1 MADTVV
7 TIPAAELDRLVY
19 VAIAEARDDAETE
32 LLAGLADRILAAR
45 PDVTPADLT
54 AAIAELQDQVAATRP
69 TRATELSSNTA
80 LLMSRMLTR
89 SVPRLVLDQSRLGAR
104 DYTRAFFRSHRSGV
118 PLRRQVAPLDLEFD
132 RFGQVERFRRETW
145 QRLYDRAQARP
156 DIAAVVD
163 QGPIGRS
170 IGVPTSQS
178 AVAMLD
184 TTKLEPLHQFVLDR
198 IQADGSL
205 LVARVD
211 LDAVIGAIGTQL
223 TDLSRAY
230 AANMALLN
238 AAQLNIDD
246 SPAAPTPPA
255 EDPHSAFEKAI
266 KAAADKQ
273 QDLNEIFDQVE
284 KGVKGVFGALSFA
297 AGLFG
302 EDDLASGIDEYAA
315 ALVKVVRGTKELVD
329 TAIEVGKAIEK
340 LDEVTFDQVVLGAGV
355 GLNLALIAA
364 VIAFA
369 GLLGKSKPPTTV
381 ILEQLKEIRK
391 QLVDLR
397 NEMHVRFDRIE
408 KRLNTM
414 YLGLLDRL
422 DEMDFDLGQI
432 EGNLDELQVSLYDL
446 HAELQ
451 RLATDVHAFLEA
463 DGRRPL
469 IEAVNGFLGFRERTG
484 TELSL
489 DDFREA
495 ENLFFSWGN
504 DHAKDVLQ
512 AGPVDRAFSD
522 DAIADEVTRFPL
534 ATNINYLREF
544 PAERLGRPPLSAARL
559 ANPFDWIVAGEAYA
573 QLHEE
578 SPARAVAASRV
589 LALVGIGEVLSASL
603 SRIADADLFAALAQQ
618 YTEAFNELQAAI
630 ADLELEFRSDPD
642 TGLQLIDLFGGID
655 QVPNTHPLDAR
666 WTDLPRCGGGPLGGG
681 NTSAP
686 LPPSIRDFD
695 YAALRPALIAHNLAA
710 SAVPGVAAGLARMAT
725 CVSARWVFQDA
736 TTGPGPNV
744 RVTYR
749 LSFSANLNYGGTLL
763 LRHDYT
769 TDHQLQALVAKS
781 VWESVGFDPDSRK
794 DPHSVLMDGPTLWA
808 RLDTFPVTRTVNDPL
823 LASIA
828 ALVAAKLVLLQR
840 AFYAEVSRR
849 MVRAG
854 DRIQR
859 TGNVL
864 NGVRLLWRA
873 LVTAGLPLS
882 TEANETLHSL
892 LFGADA
898 ILAGSDADGQD
909 ALLDDVQDLYAFF
922 SGRPEDPPPTNIA
935 PSIAT
940 LAAGRLQRL
949 SDLLAEIVRNIE
961 DGGEPEP
968 PDVFAPTLLRLRLLL
983 AS

>member
-1 MADTVV
+1 MAETIV

-19 VAIAEARDDAETE
+19 VAIAEARNDAETE
-32 LLAGLADRILAAR
+32 LLAGLADRILQAR
-45 PDVTPADLT
+45 PNIAPANLT
-54 AAIAELQDQVAATRP
+54 AAIAELQEQIAATRP
-69 TRATELSSNTA
+69 TRATELGSNTS

-89 SVPRLVLDQSRLGAR
+89 SVPRLTLVQSRTGAR
-104 DYTRAFFRSHRSGV
+104 DYTRTFFRSHRSGV

-145 QRLYDRAQARP
+145 QRLYDRAKARP
-156 DIAAVVD
+156 AVAAVID
-163 QGPIGRS
+163 QGPIGQS
-170 IGVPTSQS
+170 LGVQTTQR
-178 AVAMLD
+178 AMAMLD
-184 TTKLEPLHQFVLDR
+184 ATKLEPLHQFVLDR
-198 IQADGSL
+198 IQRNGAL

-211 LDAVIGAIGTQL
+211 LDAVIGSIGTQM
-223 TDLSRAY
+223 TDLSKAY
-230 AANMALLN
+230 TANMLLLN
-238 AAQLNIDD
+238 AAQMDIDD
-246 SPAAPTPPA
+246 GPAGPTPPT

-273 QDLNEIFDQVE
+273 KDLNEIFDKVA

-297 AGLFG
+297 AELFG

-315 ALVKVVRGTKELVD
+315 ALVKVVKATKEFVD
-329 TAIEVGKAIEK
+329 TAIEIGKAIEK
-340 LDEVTFDQVVLGAGV
+340 LDDVTFDQVVLGAGV

-364 VIAFA
+364 VIAFS

-397 NEMHVRFDRIE
+397 DEMRVRFDRIE
-408 KRLNTM
+408 KRLNAM

-422 DEMDFDLGQI
+422 EEMDFDLGQI
-432 EGNLDELQVSLYDL
+432 EGNIDELQVALYDL

-463 DGRRPL
+463 EGRRPL
-469 IEAVNGFLGFRERTG
+469 IEAINGFLGFRERTG
-484 TELSL
+484 TELTL
-489 DDFREA
+489 EDFQEA

-512 AGPVDRAFSD
+512 AGPVDRAFNE
-522 DAIADEVTRFPL
+522 DAVATEVNRFPL

-544 PAERLGRPPLSAARL
+544 PAERLGLPPLSAARL
-559 ANPFDWIVAGEAYA
+559 ANPFDWIVAGETYA

-578 SPARAVAASRV
+578 SPSRAVSASRV
-589 LALVGIGEVLSASL
+589 QALIGIGEVLAASL
-603 SRIADADLFAALAQQ
+603 SRIADVDLFAALAER
-618 YTEAFNELQAAI
+618 YTEAFNDLQAAI
-630 ADLELEFRSDPD
+630 ADFELEFRGDSD
-642 TGLQLIDLFGGID
+642 TGLQGIDLFGGVD

-666 WTDLPRCGGGPLGGG
+666 WIDLPRCGGGELGGG

-686 LPPSIRDFD
+686 LPASIKTFD
-695 YAALRPALIAHNLAA
+695 YSALRPALIAHNLAA
-710 SAVPGVAAGLARMAT
+710 SAVPGVAVGLSRMAT
-725 CVSARWVFQDA
+725 CVSARWVFQDV
-736 TTGPGPNV
+736 TTAPGPNV

-749 LSFSANLNYGGTLL
+749 LSFSANINYGNTLL
-763 LRHDYT
+763 FRHDFT
-769 TDHQLQALVAKS
+769 TNEQLQALVAKS
-781 VWESVGFDPDSRK
+781 VWESGGFNPDSRK
-794 DPHSVLMDGPTLWA
+794 DPHSLLMDGPTLWSK
-808 RLDTFPVTRTVNDPL
+808 LGTFPVTRTVNGPL

-840 AFYAEVSRR
+840 AFYAEVSQR

-864 NGVRLLWRA
+864 NGVKLLWRA
-873 LVTAGLPLS
+873 MVTAGLPLS
-882 TEANETLHSL
+882 TEANETLRSL

-909 ALLDDVQDLYAFF
+909 SLLDDVQDLYAFF

-935 PSIAT
+935 PSIAAM
-940 LAAGRLQRL
+940 AAGRLERL
-949 SDLLAEIVRNIE
+949 ADLLAEIVANIE
-961 DGGEPEP
+961 AGGEPEP

-983 AS
+983 PA